1 MRRTAVVCFAVIVV
15 GRLAAA
21 DPTPI
26 SNEHACKLLKR
37 AAVELCLAKKNLE
50 GRLSCKPEPE
60 RAEHYVLALR
70 YETTPDEKVDDNLI
84 GWYAIRKS
92 DGTILEWDSEENRP
106 MAPVMS
112 GCPFESE

>member
-1 MRRTAVVCFAVIVV
+1 MRRVAIVCFAVIAA

-37 AAVELCLAKKNLE
+37 AAVELCLSKKNLY
-50 GRLSCKPEPE
+50 CKPEPE

-70 YETTPDEKVDDNLI
+70 YETPPDEKVESNLV

-92 DGTILEWDSEENRP
+92 DGTILEWDIEENRP
-106 MAPVMS
+106 MAPVKS

>member
-1 MRRTAVVCFAVIVV
+1 VRRIAVVSFAVIVV

-37 AAVELCLAKKNLE
+37 AAVELCLSRTNLE
-50 GRLSCKPEPE
+50 GRYYCEDASE
-60 RAEHYVLALR
+60 RPEHYLLALR
-70 YETTPDEKVDDNLI
+70 YETTPDEQVGSNRI
-84 GWYAIRKS
+84 GWYAFRKS
-92 DGTILEWDSEENRP
+92 DGKLLEWDMAEDRP
-106 MAPVMS
+106 GAPVKS

>member
-37 AAVELCLAKKNLE
+37 AAVELCLSRTNLE
-50 GRLSCKPEPE
+50 GR
-60 RAEHYVLALR
+60 
-70 YETTPDEKVDDNLI
+70 NLL
-84 GWYAIRKS
+84 GWYAFRKS
-92 DGTILEWDSEENRP
+92 DDKLLEWDMAEDRRG
-106 MAPVMS
+106 APVKA